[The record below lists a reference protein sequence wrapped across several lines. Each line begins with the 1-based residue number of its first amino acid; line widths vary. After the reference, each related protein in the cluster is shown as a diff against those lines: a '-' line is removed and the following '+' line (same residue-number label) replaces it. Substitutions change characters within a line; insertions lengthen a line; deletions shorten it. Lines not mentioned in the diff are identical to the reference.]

1 MVNVAL
7 ITAFFAL
14 FFHGFLFSV
23 PQNGIRWYKRMIQH
37 YHGQGP
43 NKKLPKIQPIFFSL
57 LWFLMYALLTVS
69 FYIYFN
75 GNCKF
80 DKFRIFNEDD
90 QTDDRDW
97 VRGLTTL
104 IFMFFQY
111 FLFHSWIYVF
121 FTKKMIRAA
130 LAIATLLLASQVII
144 LWAIGDTHQ
153 CRRDEF
159 ENRNWVSFGLQ
170 MVVLVGLFLAWWL
183 NYKWAM
189 TIGSRCKT
197 ENAYKT
203 YRTNLQRHKSS
214 KLSGFSAAK
223 STEIDYNS
231 TNY

>member
-14 FFHGFLFSV
+14 FFGGFLITV
-23 PQNGIRWYKRMIQH
+23 PHTGIRWYKRMLEH
-37 YHGQGP
+37 YRGHGSC
-43 NKKLPKIQPIFFSL
+43 KKLPNIPPIFFSM
-57 LWFLMYALLTVS
+57 LWFLIYTVLTIS

-97 VRGLTTL
+97 IRGLTAL

-111 FLFHSWIYVF
+111 FLFHSWIYIF

-130 LAIATLLLASQVII
+130 LFIATLLVVSQVII

-159 ENRNWVSFGLQ
+159 ENRNWVAFGLQ
-170 MVVLVGLFLAWWL
+170 MIVLVGLLLAWFL
-183 NYKWAM
+183 NYKWASV
-189 TIGSRCKT
+189 IGSRCKT
-197 ENAYKT
+197 DDPYRAY
-203 YRTNLQRHKSS
+203 RANIHKS
-214 KLSGFSAAK
+214 KTAK
-223 STEIDYNS
+223 IRCCEGKTILKDNEMSY
-231 TNY
+231 Y